1 MAMTIHPTFTELP
14 RELRRQEINR
24 ACERYNAQAE
34 VHFAFLDQFN
44 KRSALIAGTTGTDR
58 VHALTDAYL
67 AEEQTREA
75 YRKLNRLRAEL
86 DWMIE
91 HE

>member
-14 RELRRQEINR
+14 RETRRLEIQR
-24 ACERYNAQAE
+24 GSERYSAQAE
-34 VHFAFLDQFN
+34 VHFAFLDQLN
-44 KRSALIAGTTGTDR
+44 KRQALIEGTTGTDR